1 MFDKFYG
8 FSEKPFELTPNPR
21 FLYLTRS
28 HKEALAS
35 MTHGIKNPKG
45 FISMTGEVGTGKTTL
60 IHSLLS
66 NLDEKVKTVFIFHTT
81 ITFNDLLKTILRELD
96 QASVKQNKMDLLHQL
111 IQYLVLM
118 GTRGE
123 TLAIFIDEA
132 QNLSQKLMGE
142 LQMFS
147 NLESKVIQIVFVGQ
161 PELEDKL
168 NSEDLT
174 QLKRSIKIRHQIR
187 GLSEEE
193 STEYIN
199 HRLKL
204 VGSSSS
210 EIFTPKAIS
219 MICSHAQGIP
229 RVINVLCDNA
239 LLMGYSLSK
248 KRIDVDIIR
257 EVIKNMEGLSPR
269 KTIPS
274 STTVINKF
282 HPLPF
287 GLQFPLNKAY
297 LIIIIS
303 LLCLGVFI
311 LLTRRY
317 LEQKSFKIWDIKSLK
332 SHYIDTEPSS
342 TETSSQITP
351 PSTSISTRG
360 REYKLKEVVAVK
372 KGQTLSQLTQKYY
385 GMTNRTLID
394 FILELNPEI
403 TNVHLI
409 IFDQKIKIPNIT
421 EELLIIQS
429 PDRTY
434 QIHAG
439 TFKTPDAAKLYSN
452 EPVLKGKKIEIL
464 PRKVSPRET
473 CYRVMIEKFDNKD
486 EALKMISL
494 LKKNGLLPAFGG
506 LPKIE

>member
-1 MFDKFYG
+1 MYNEFYG

-28 HKEALAS
+28 HREALAS
-35 MTHGIKNPKG
+35 LTQGIKNRKG

-60 IHSLLS
+60 IYSLL
-66 NLDEKVKTVFIFHTT
+66 NTLDEKVKTVFIFHTT
-81 ITFNDLLKTILRELD
+81 VTFSDLLKTILRELD
-96 QASVKQNKMDLLHQL
+96 LAAAKENKGDLLHQL
-111 IQYLVLM
+111 IQYVGLM
-118 GTRGE
+118 GTKGE
-123 TLAIFIDEA
+123 TLAIIIDEA
-132 QNLSQKLMGE
+132 QNLPPKVMGE

-168 NSEDLT
+168 NSGDLT
-174 QLKRSIKIRHQIR
+174 QLKKSIEIRRQIR

-193 STEYIN
+193 SKEYID

-204 VGSSSS
+204 VGSRSS
-210 EIFTPKAIS
+210 EIFTPNAIS
-219 MICSHAQGIP
+219 MICSYAQGIP

-257 EVIKNMEGLSPR
+257 EVIKKMEGLSSQ

-274 STTVINKF
+274 STSVFNKF
-282 HPLPF
+282 HAFPF
-287 GLQFPLNKAY
+287 GLQFLLNKVY
-297 LIIIIS
+297 PIIIIF
-303 LLCLGVFI
+303 LLCLGAFI
-311 LLTRRY
+311 LLTHRY
-317 LEQKSFKIWDIKSLK
+317 LEQKSFKIWDIKSIK
-332 SHYIDTEPSS
+332 RYYIDTEPPS

-351 PSTSISTRG
+351 PSTSIATTG
-360 REYKLKEVVAVK
+360 REHKLKEVVAVK
-372 KGQTLSQLTQKYY
+372 KGQTLSQLTQNYY
-385 GMTNRTLID
+385 GMINETLID

-403 TNVHLI
+403 TNIHLI
-409 IFDQKIKIPNIT
+409 IVDQRIKIPNIT
-421 EELLIIQS
+421 EELFIIQS

-434 QIHAG
+434 KIHAG
-439 TFKTPDAAKLYSN
+439 TFKTPDPVKFYRD

-464 PRKVSPRET
+464 PRKVSPQET
-473 CYRVMIEKFDNKD
+473 WYRVMIGMFDNKN

-494 LKKNGLLPAFGG
+494 LKKNGLLSAFGDFI
-506 LPKIE
+506 KIE